1 MHGLNGL
8 PMLAVGNITA
18 SRRMLPCMS
27 TRRELCL
34 QLPALALLAEHLS
47 PVASGQAPAPQQTA
61 AAEPK
66 PDPARVA
73 RGTEVFAHNQVF
85 RAAGMPIKAGPTGS
99 SQSVNQGALPTG
111 EGVEMHNTVLNAGME
126 PHPPHQHEH
135 SEWLFLR
142 EGQCEWLVDGKRVPA
157 GPGDICYAA
166 SMQLHGIR
174 NVGTVPAKYF
184 VMAVGP
190 NLKG

>member
-1 MHGLNGL
+1 M
-8 PMLAVGNITA
+8 T
-18 SRRMLPCMS
+18 
-27 TRRELCL
+27 TRRNLCL
-34 QLPALALLAEHLS
+34 SLPALALLSES
-47 PVASGQAPAPQQTA
+47 FTRASAAQSVAPAQEA
-61 AAEPK
+61 AK
-66 PDPARVA
+66 PDPAKIA
-73 RGTEVFAHNQVF
+73 KGTAIYAHNTVF
-85 RAAGMPIKAGPTGS
+85 SSSALPIKTGKTGS
-99 SQSVNQGALPTG
+99 SQAVNQGALPTG
-111 EGVEMHNTVLNAGME
+111 EGVEQHNTVLNAGME

-135 SEWLFLR
+135 SEWLFIR

-166 SMQLHGIR
+166 SNVLHGIR